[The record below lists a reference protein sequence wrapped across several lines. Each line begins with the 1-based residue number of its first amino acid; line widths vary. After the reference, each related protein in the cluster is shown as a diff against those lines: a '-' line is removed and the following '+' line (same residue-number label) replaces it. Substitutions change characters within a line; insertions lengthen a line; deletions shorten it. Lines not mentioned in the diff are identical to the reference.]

1 MTMTKP
7 TFTDEFKQGVVQYVL
22 DHPNESKVAVAK
34 KFGIADSTV
43 HKWLKD
49 ANNNDGIINSRG
61 SGNYSSDEAKEIAR
75 LKKEL
80 KDTQDA
86 LEVLKKAI
94 GMTQQITKQDLYK
107 EIKEKSKSD
116 RQASVTGMLK
126 KLKLSKSGYYEYLK
140 RKTCRQKIRKA
151 RITER
156 IKEIHKDSKEIY
168 GAPKI
173 TRILKKEGEKIS
185 EKYVGNIM
193 RENKIKAH
201 YIKPKIIAWTLSKT
215 LEVEEV
221 LKCLETAKKRRKSAE
236 PVVIHADRGV
246 HYTSKKYK
254 KLTKKMKRSYSR
266 KGTPWDNA
274 CIESYHA
281 LIKREWLNRFKIT
294 NYEHAYRLVFEY
306 IEGFYNTIR
315 VHSHCDFKSPNE
327 YEYNYLISNN

>member
-34 KFGIADSTV
+34 QFDIADSTV

-49 ANNNDGIINSRG
+49 ANNNDGMINSRG

-201 YIKPKIIAWTLSKT
+201 YIKPYTITTKDCDFSNKLKNILNRDFNPKRPNQVWCTDITYIWTADEGFVYLNSIMDLYSRKIIAWTLSKT

-236 PVVIHADRGV
+236 PLVIHAD
-246 HYTSKKYK
+246 YAEEK
-254 KLTKKMKRSYSR
+254 
-266 KGTPWDNA
+266 
-274 CIESYHA
+274 
-281 LIKREWLNRFKIT
+281 
-294 NYEHAYRLVFEY
+294 
-306 IEGFYNTIR
+306 TI
-315 VHSHCDFKSPNE
+315 PN
-327 YEYNYLISNN
+327 SVQC